1 MSRYEHARS
10 AVALFVAALLCF
22 SAVTAGVAVAENG
35 SDSDV
40 STQSAHIALEA
51 ADVEV
56 APGGM
61 TELEFEIENTGSDT
75 AGVDLSASSLYEFDG
90 AITVEEFDADG
101 AVWYESDRY
110 WAGAE
115 FSPVQL
121 DAGETRTPSITVSV
135 AESAA
140 GQSFDVSIESLEQ
153 NVSDTATISV
163 SDDGSASDGDDGDA
177 GDTREYTELSL
188 EADEVEAAPGDVV
201 DLGFEITNTG
211 NETTDVGLD
220 ASGASNADLP
230 DNVTTIQSFN
240 ADDGVWYESDRYWEA
255 SEIAPDESQSPSL
268 TIAVA
273 ENATAGSFDLPVE
286 LTDRPINE
294 TAVLTITDDGA
305 DSGDDDKDSNNTTG
319 GVTVERTPEATTV
332 APGESIDV
340 TVDVASDQQNIE
352 ILSESLR
359 TNTEAANITDAS
371 SEAAQVATEF
381 PSDSAEVVY
390 LSPVDGDTL
399 TYTVS
404 VSEDATD
411 GDTIELAGTAID
423 SDSNET
429 ETGTTTIEVSRFSTD
444 REPTTETASPG
455 DTVDVS
461 VSVTGADASI
471 DLLAESVASEDTE
484 NLEIVD
490 ASADTAQAVIN
501 DDGSSVSVPHTESVD
516 AVNLSYTLAV
526 SENAT
531 VGETLNASGSVAGA
545 SSTEV
550 DTGTTTIEVTDN
562 PYANEQGQVDTN
574 GLVKAITDW
583 RDAGLSV
590 QELLDVIEQWRS
602 RSL

>member
-10 AVALFVAALLCF
+10 AVPLLVAALMCF
-22 SAVTAGVAVAENG
+22 SAVTAGVAVAEDG

-40 STQSAHIALEA
+40 STQSAHVALEA

-56 APGGM
+56 APGGT

-75 AGVDLSASSLYEFDG
+75 VGVDLSASSLYDFDD

-110 WAGAE
+110 WAGAD

-163 SDDGSASDGDDGDA
+163 SDDGSASDGDDGDD

-273 ENATAGSFDLPVE
+273 ENATASSFDLPVK
-286 LTDRPINE
+286 LTDRPIND
-294 TAVLTITDDGA
+294 TAVLTVTDDGA

-359 TNTEAANITDAS
+359 TNAGVANITDAS

-381 PSDSAEVVY
+381 PSDSTEVVY

-461 VSVTGADASI
+461 VSATGADASI

-545 SSTEV
+545 SGTEV
-550 DTGTTTIEVTDN
+550 DTGTTTIKVTDN

-583 RDAGLSV
+583 RDTGLSV

-602 RSL
+602 RSP